1 MKKALVIIFMFLA
14 ISNDLFLTAAPRAKR
29 LIRQFF
35 AQEFLADQ
43 NLFDGRFVM
52 GFKDQVNLTQDQIHK
67 VENLMLTFEEQFIG
81 RCAKIKIKEIH
92 LANYIKSD
100 QINRKKIEKIIR
112 GISSERIEIS
122 ILYLNYLLDIK
133 MLLRSEQIGKLK
145 KFKKNHFLKTKWPFD
160 KHR

>member
-14 ISNDLFLTAAPRAKR
+14 ISNDLVLTAAPRANR

-35 AQEFLADQ
+35 AQEFLVEQ
-43 NLFDGRFVM
+43 NLFDGRFVID
-52 GFKDQVNLTQDQIHK
+52 FKNQVNLTQDQIHK
-67 VENLMLTFEEQFIG
+67 VENLMLTFEEQFIN

-92 LANYIKSD
+92 LANYIKSN

-133 MLLRSEQIGKLK
+133 ILLKPEQIGKLK
-145 KFKKNHFLKTKWPFD
+145 KFKKMHFQKIKRSFD
-160 KHR
+160 NRP